1 LAYIGGVDEPRVPLT
16 VAETPVFCTEADR
29 VLGEQ
34 SHQRLIAF
42 LGLNPEAG
50 VIVPDTGGVRKLRW
64 AVPGKGKRGGARVIY
79 YFHGESLP
87 LLALNVYAK
96 SEKTNI
102 SPGEKK
108 RLKAEVEQ
116 YARNLTGGR

>member
-1 LAYIGGVDEPRVPLT
+1 VRVPIT
-16 VAETPVFCTEADR
+16 VAETPIFSREADR
-29 VLGEQ
+29 ILGEQ
-34 SHQRLIAF
+34 SRHRLIEF

-50 VIVPDTGGVRKLRW
+50 AIVPDTGGVRKVRW

-87 LLALNVYAK
+87 LLALSVYAK

-102 SPGEKK
+102 SPAEKK
-108 RLKAEVEQ
+108 HLRAEVQE
-116 YARNLTGGR
+116 YVRNLTGGK